1 MCTMGLGEEGGLQ
14 DLVEGGR
21 ENKTIL
27 SEHALR
33 QLSKTLPGHIP
44 NNADRLGE
52 AAFRCDSCCKAEK
65 VN

>member
-1 MCTMGLGEEGGLQ
+1 MCTMGLGEESELQGLIDGGK
-14 DLVEGGR
+14 

-33 QLSKTLPGHIP
+33 QLSKTLPRHIP
-44 NNADRLGE
+44 NTADRLEE
-52 AAFRCDSCCKAEK
+52 ADFRYYSCYKAEK

>member
-1 MCTMGLGEEGGLQ
+1 MYTMGLSEEGELQ
-14 DLVEGGR
+14 DLIDGGQ
-21 ENKTIL
+21 ENRTIF

-44 NNADRLGE
+44 NNADRLEE
-52 AAFRCDSCCKAEK
+52 AAFTYDSCRKPEK

>member
-1 MCTMGLGEEGGLQ
+1 MYTMGLSEEGELQ
-14 DLVEGGR
+14 DLTDGGK
-21 ENKTIL
+21 ENKTIF

-44 NNADRLGE
+44 INADRLDE
-52 AAFRCDSCCKAEK
+52 AAYTYDSCRKAEK

>member
-1 MCTMGLGEEGGLQ
+1 MYTMRLSEEGELQ
-14 DLVEGGR
+14 DLIDGGK
-21 ENKTIL
+21 ENRTIF

-44 NNADRLGE
+44 NNADLLEE
-52 AAFRCDSCCKAEK
+52 AAITYESCRKPEK

>member
-1 MCTMGLGEEGGLQ
+1 MCTMGLGEESELQ
-14 DLVEGGR
+14 DPIDGGK

-44 NNADRLGE
+44 NNAGHLEE
-52 AAFRCDSCCKAEK
+52 AAFRYDSCCKAEK

>member
-1 MCTMGLGEEGGLQ
+1 MCTMGLGEEVQLQ
-14 DLVEGGR
+14 DLIDGGKG
-21 ENKTIL
+21 EKTIL

-44 NNADRLGE
+44 NNADRLEE
-52 AAFRCDSCCKAEK
+52 AAFRYDTCCKAEI